1 MALTN
6 KEYLETKG
14 SKCPICSST
23 HIEASQVEFDG
34 NTLAQEVQCL
44 DCGAGWDDVYATAL
58 QGYENL
64 EDGN

>member
-6 KEYLETKG
+6 KEYIETKG

-23 HIEASQVEFDG
+23 HLVASQYEFDG
-34 NTLAQEVQCL
+34 TTLTLEVECVG
-44 DCGAGWDDVYATAL
+44 CGAGWDDIYTTAL

-64 EDGN
+64 EDGE